1 LKTPPRVL
9 AILPGFVASTIMD
22 VIKPLMEL
30 EREGSIQFVVTL
42 EFYRNRNALKN
53 TDLVVFC
60 RNTDPRYRY
69 NLDYVRLHNIPFI
82 YDIDDNFFEI
92 PLDTVSGKYH
102 RDPRQIEC
110 LELYIKNAALVRF
123 YSTEMVARLRNLGVE
138 GELISPPLNWEM
150 IAASEDS
157 ENSRPIK
164 IVYPTSRKE
173 DLLGEIFLDAVM
185 AIQQTHRKYIELH
198 FWGYLPRVIK
208 NNKNVFFHSYIQD
221 YARYLRVFSEYNF
234 DIGLAPLLDD
244 PFHRSKTNNKYRE
257 FGACGIAGI
266 YSNVPV
272 YSEFVKNF
280 ETGILVENT
289 SDEWYKA
296 LVQLIEDHK
305 LRQRIG
311 QAARQ
316 DLLVRYPPRGF
327 ENVWAEQINLVLHNP
342 EQLTSPHFQT
352 AANPL
357 PFTEGNHKSASHSV
371 LKNLLN
377 KSIKDWRTSLT
388 TQIFNLAMMYKINI
402 RKEI

>member
-1 LKTPPRVL
+1 
-9 AILPGFVASTIMD
+9 MD

-30 EREGSIQFVVTL
+30 EREGLIQLAVTL
-42 EFYRNRNALKN
+42 EFYRNQKALKDA
-53 TDLVVFC
+53 DLVVFC
-60 RNTDPRYRY
+60 RNTDPRFRY

-102 RDPRQIEC
+102 RDPRQIDC
-110 LELYIKNAALVRF
+110 LELYIKNAALVRL
-123 YSTEMVARLRNLGVE
+123 YSTEMVARLRDLGVD
-138 GELISPPLNWEM
+138 GKLISPPLNWEM
-150 IAASEDS
+150 VAASEDS
-157 ENSRPIK
+157 ENSRSIK

-173 DLLGEIFLDAVM
+173 DSLGEIFLDALM
-185 AIQQTHRKYIELH
+185 AIQQTHRQDIELH
-198 FWGYLPRVIK
+198 FWGYFPRVIK
-208 NNKNVFFHSYIQD
+208 KDENVFFHAYIQN
-221 YARYLRVFSEYNF
+221 YAQYLRVFSKLNF

-272 YSEFVKNF
+272 YSEFVSNY
-280 ETGILVENT
+280 ETGILVDNT

-311 QAARQ
+311 KAARQ
-316 DLLVRYPPRGF
+316 DLFVRYPPGRF
-327 ENVWAEQINLVLHNP
+327 ENVWAEQINSVLHNI
-342 EQLTSPHFQT
+342 EEHTTKNSGKT
-352 AANPL
+352 ANPL
-357 PFTEGNHKSASHSV
+357 LFIEGDRKRVSNSV
-371 LKNLLN
+371 IKNLRS
-377 KSIKDWRTSLT
+377 KSITDWRTSLT
-388 TQIFNLAMMYKINI
+388 TQIFNLVMMYKINI